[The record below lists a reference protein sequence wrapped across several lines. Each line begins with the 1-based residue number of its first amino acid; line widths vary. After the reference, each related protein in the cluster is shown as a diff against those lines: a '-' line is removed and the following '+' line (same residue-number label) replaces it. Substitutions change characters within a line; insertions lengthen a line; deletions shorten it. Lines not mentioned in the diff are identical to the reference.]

1 MVSAPLMGEP
11 QDWGREGATLLPLA
25 QWPTTILWDMWG
37 FQSLCRE
44 VDEDDSQVWAQVEQI
59 GDLKSQ
65 GCSDISCALTASQNM
80 HRSS

>member
-1 MVSAPLMGEP
+1 
-11 QDWGREGATLLPLA
+11 
-25 QWPTTILWDMWG
+25 MWG